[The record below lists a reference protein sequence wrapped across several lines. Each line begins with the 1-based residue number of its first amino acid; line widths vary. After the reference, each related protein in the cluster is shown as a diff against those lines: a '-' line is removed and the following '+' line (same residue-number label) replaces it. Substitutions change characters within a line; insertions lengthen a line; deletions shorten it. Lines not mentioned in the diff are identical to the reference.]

1 MTQLIDW
8 IPAAAAGRAAA
19 RAPTAQAGV
28 RGGAS
33 AAGGKYKV
41 YTVYNSHLM

>member
-19 RAPTAQAGV
+19 RAPTAQAGG

-33 AAGGKYKV
+33 ATGGKHEG
-41 YTVYNSHLM
+41 YTVYNGHMM

>member
-19 RAPTAQAGV
+19 RAPTVQAGV

-33 AAGGKYKV
+33 ATGGKYEG
-41 YTVYNSHLM
+41 YTMYNGHLM